1 MKVSELIKQ
10 LSAYPDDMNI
20 IFYEDRSWHTEVNL
34 RFNLSIKTVPFINR
48 EENRRVMPLQD
59 DLDPLGDF
67 TLPYDSNGY
76 NADNTDVFNVL
87 VAELV
92 ECTES
97 AYPLTYR
104 EEDVLPKEKVIAMI
118 KKVELTSDIL
128 KRSIKESE

>member
-20 IFYEDRSWHTEVNL
+20 IFYEDRSWYEEVNL

-48 EENRRVMPLQD
+48 EENRRVMPLQN
-59 DLDPLGDF
+59 DLDPLCDF

-104 EEDVLPKEKVIAMI
+104 EEDVIPKEEVIAMI
-118 KKVELTSDIL
+118 NNAKINNA
-128 KRSIKESE
+128 KESE